1 MVGRGDGGRAMRPR
15 RAGRRRDVVGRDSAG
30 RDSVSRDSVGHRS
43 NEATVGRGDG
53 GRARRPRGTERR
65 SRQRRSR
72 QRQSRQRRSSV
83 ETASA
88 IGRASIQ
95 FETPL
100 PVHRARGADAF
111 LRDQDVCRAVGPK
124 RSGGVQIGVIDAGRL
139 QRGGRQVAADRL
151 KRTGGGTEEVRRS
164 AVWRTL
170 AAEVVWTAAGPG
182 WSGGGDLAAAGRLR
196 P

>member
-1 MVGRGDGGRAMRPR
+1 MVGRCDHEGPSVGETLSVETAPVETASVETASVIGRT
-15 RAGRRRDVVGRDSAG
+15 RRRLD
-30 RDSVSRDSVGHRS
+30 
-43 NEATVGRGDG
+43 EATA
-53 GRARRPRGTERR
+53 ARRTRGTERR

-83 ETASA
+83 ETASV

-100 PVHRARGADAF
+100 PVHRASGADAF